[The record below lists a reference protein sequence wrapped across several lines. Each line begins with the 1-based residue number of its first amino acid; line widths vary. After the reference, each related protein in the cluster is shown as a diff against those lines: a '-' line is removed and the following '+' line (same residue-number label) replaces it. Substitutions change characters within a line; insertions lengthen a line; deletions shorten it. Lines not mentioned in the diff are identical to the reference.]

1 MKLLLILV
9 SAAAAAVAESPDVQA
24 IMARVGENQTRA
36 QELRKEYTFHQK
48 QLLRLMR
55 GNHRIA
61 REERREYDVTPGSDS
76 IKKSLVHFE
85 GKYERHGRYIE
96 YDQPG
101 YEYKEMDI
109 DGELIDDLSKDMT
122 DDRHS
127 RDGLGCDL
135 FPLTTQEQRKYDFKL
150 EAVESYRGRQVYRVS
165 FQPKPNREDG
175 AAWKGEAL
183 IDAGEYQ
190 PVEVHTSLAFKIPLG
205 VKVMLGT
212 NIRGLG
218 FSVTYRRLEE
228 GVWFPASYG
237 GEFELRA
244 LFFYART
251 ISISMANENFRRTH
265 VESTVKYAAIDQ

>member
-9 SAAAAAVAESPDVQA
+9 SAAAAVVAESPDVQA

-76 IKKSLVHFE
+76 INKSLVHFE

-205 VKVMLGT
+205 VRVMLGT